1 MKKQDKP
8 LSFLIKCLV
17 FCILKIKNIQRK
29 MKNEKAGQTLL
40 FLIKRLMFCVLKNQ
54 KHSTQN
60 EE

>member
-1 MKKQDKP
+1 
-8 LSFLIKCLV
+8 
-17 FCILKIKNIQRK
+17 